1 MTSNTASKRS
11 RASAEQLNQ
20 MVDFMLANEGLA
32 GGKFQKLHGKFEC
45 DKKWSELKEL
55 LNTLGGAV
63 KSVDQWHTVSK
74 HYFYI
79 RSVYKVFV
87 EYIRYGGI

>member
-1 MTSNTASKRS
+1 MSANTASKRS

-32 GGKFQKLHGKFEC
+32 GGIFQKLHGKVES

-55 LNTLGGAV
+55 LNSLGGAV

-74 HYFYI
+74 HFYI
-79 RSVYKVFV
+79 GSVYIL
-87 EYIRYGGI
+87 YINCLYIIY